1 MLNYITLSKAFLR
14 SKVPV
19 SDSDS
24 GSESESDEELKTP
37 EKPKLTRQTNAVPET
52 KQVKSGDELFD
63 KLKNPAVYIMI
74 GKSKQGK
81 SFMCRSIIKRQA
93 QAGQFKCGLVFTS
106 TKFNGGYN
114 WLPSNMVIT
123 DYDENILKRYLN
135 KMKHYRE
142 THGNEPLP
150 NFIIFDDCANSV
162 NWNDPLL
169 SIFINTPRHFG
180 TSVFIMVQYCK
191 GLILP
196 NVREQAD
203 YVFIWNQRTA
213 GSIQATYENFGT
225 GFAHLDQFK
234 QTLNQI
240 TKENFRCLFVN
251 NDATDFNERYCA
263 YIAPK
268 EEPDIV
274 LNFGSK
280 KDKDKENEHKDD
292 QQNPKPGY
300 IPSFF
305 RR

>member
-1 MLNYITLSKAFLR
+1 MDSLSKAFLR
-14 SKVPV
+14 SKAPV

-24 GSESESDEELKTP
+24 GSDSESESDDIKTP

-63 KLKNPAVYIMI
+63 KLKNPAVYIMC

-81 SFMCRSIIKRQA
+81 SFMSRSIIKRQA
-93 QAGQFKCGLVFTS
+93 QAGQFKCGLVFTT

-123 DYDENILKRYLN
+123 GYDENILKKYLN

-142 THGNEPLP
+142 THNDTPLP
-150 NFIIFDDCANSV
+150 NFIVFDDCGHSV

-169 SIFINTPRHFG
+169 SVFINTPRHFG
-180 TSVFIMVQYCK
+180 TSVFIMVQFCR

-203 YVFIWNQRTA
+203 YVFLWNQRTA

-225 GFAHLDQFK
+225 GFENLDKFK
-234 QTLNQI
+234 QTLNAV
-240 TKENFRCLFVN
+240 TKTPYQCLFVN
-251 NDATDFNERYCA
+251 NDETEFNKRYCA

-274 LNFGSK
+274 LNFGATKEK
-280 KDKDKENEHKDD
+280 KDEENEHKDD